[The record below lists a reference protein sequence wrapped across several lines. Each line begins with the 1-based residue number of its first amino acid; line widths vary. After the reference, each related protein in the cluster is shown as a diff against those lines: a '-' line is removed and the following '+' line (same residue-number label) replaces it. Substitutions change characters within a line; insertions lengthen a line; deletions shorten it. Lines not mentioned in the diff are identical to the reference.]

1 VLRCCGAAVLQERR
15 VDSIVERIV
24 DSIVERI
31 VDSIV
36 ERIVDSI
43 VDSRV
48 GMGIA
53 PLPHHPVPLLAVLIS
68 ALILRYP
75 CRIPF

>member
-36 ERIVDSI
+36 ER
-43 VDSRV
+43 RV

-53 PLPHHPVPLLAVLIS
+53 STAPPPSPSPCCINLSPDSTLPL
-68 ALILRYP
+68 
-75 CRIPF
+75 